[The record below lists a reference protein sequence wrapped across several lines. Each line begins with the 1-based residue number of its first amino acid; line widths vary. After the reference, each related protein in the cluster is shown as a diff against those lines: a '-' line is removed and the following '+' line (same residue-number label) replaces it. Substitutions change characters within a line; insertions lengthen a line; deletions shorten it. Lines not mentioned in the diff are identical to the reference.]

1 MALQNNKMVVIPIQR
16 NHTRRVEFPKA
27 PGFNLLLVSAQLHQ
41 VLGNHDLLVL
51 KFAKKINSKE
61 VSVASYDPVI
71 FTWTSGSEKAV
82 FTGHVHN
89 ITPVVTTD
97 NETTITCISSSYVFK
112 NTDQKI
118 YKNVTADQVIQKI
131 ANKYG
136 YKAITQR
143 HPKVWK
149 TVVQAGQSDWQIMRR
164 MAHETGFN
172 LKVDN
177 TSVYFLSKDK
187 MVNASKKSA
196 QYFYSEN
203 IETASRIVSNL
214 GTVIDFD
221 PIISDDS
228 PDITGVA
235 IDRVVSGIH
244 AVTNETISTTH
255 ETNIVDRNNLGI
267 VVPNKEF
274 FQ

>member
-1 MALQNNKMVVIPIQR
+1 MALQNNKLVVLPIQR
-16 NHTRRVEFPKA
+16 SATRHVEFPKA
-27 PGFNLLLVSAQLHQ
+27 PGFNLLLVRAELHQ
-41 VLGNHDLLVL
+41 SLGNHDILILN
-51 KFAKKINSKE
+51 FAKKITGTNISI
-61 VSVASYDPVI
+61 ASYDPVI
-71 FTWTSGSEKAV
+71 FTWTSGTEKSV

-89 ITPVVTTD
+89 ITPVTTTD
-97 NETTITCISSSYVFK
+97 NQTTITCISSSYVFK

-118 YKNVTADQVIQKI
+118 YKNVTADQVIKKI
-131 ANKYG
+131 ADKYG

-164 MAHETGFN
+164 LAFETGFN

-177 TSVYFLSKDK
+177 TSIYFMSKDK
-187 MVNASKKSA
+187 MVNSSKTSA

-203 IETASRIVSNL
+203 FEPSSRLTSNL
-214 GTVIDFD
+214 GTVLDFD

-228 PDITGVA
+228 PDIPGVA
-235 IDRVVSGIH
+235 VDRVVSGIH
-244 AVTNETISTTH
+244 QVTNETISTTH
-255 ETNIVDRNNLGI
+255 ETNIINRNNLGV
-267 VVPNKEF
+267 VVPNQEF